1 MDYKS
6 AGVNIEKADN
16 FIKGMKNKIKETFK
30 SEVLSDIGGFSGFFD
45 LSNES
50 CNSPVLVSSVDGVG
64 TKLKLAFLSEKYSTI
79 GIDLVAM
86 VVNDIIVTGAKPL
99 FLLDY
104 FATGKLEEPVAKQ
117 VLTGIIEGCKEAQC
131 ALIGGET
138 AEMPGFYMNKEF
150 DLAAFGVGIVDKE
163 KIIDGSTIAKKNKI
177 IGIAS
182 SGAHSN
188 GYSLLRK
195 VFIESNNFNINEPL
209 DTLAQPLIDELL
221 TPTKIYV
228 KPILHLLKNFQING
242 MAHITGGGFTEN
254 IPRVLP
260 DRTKAIIDCHSW
272 EIPDIF
278 KLTQKYGKIDANE
291 MFRTFNNGIGFII
304 IVPEKTVDEILTML
318 ETLNYKGFLIGEII
332 ERKKSQEKIELLNY
346 KSAFK

>member
-6 AGVNIEKADN
+6 AGVNIEQADN

-30 SEVLSDIGGFSGFFD
+30 AEVLSDIGGFSGFFD

-50 CNSPVLVSSVDGVG
+50 CNNPVLVSSVDGVG

-79 GIDLVAM
+79 GMDLVAM

-104 FATGKLEEPVAKQ
+104 FATGKLEEPVARQ

-138 AEMPGFYMNKEF
+138 AEMPGFYPDKEF

-163 KIIDGSTIAKKNKI
+163 KIIDGSTIGKNNKI

-209 DTLAQPLIDELL
+209 DTLNKSLIEELL
-221 TPTKIYV
+221 TPTQIYV
-228 KPILHLLKNFQING
+228 KLVLHLIKNFQING
-242 MAHITGGGFTEN
+242 MAHITGGGFIEN

-260 DRTKAIIDCHSW
+260 ERTKAIIDCQTW
-272 EIPDIF
+272 EVPDIF
-278 KLTQKYGKIDANE
+278 KLTQKYGQIDEEE
-291 MFRTFNNGIGFII
+291 MFRTFNNGIGFIL
-304 IVPEKTVDEILTML
+304 IVPENSVDDMLTIIDTL
-318 ETLNYKGFLIGEII
+318 EYKGFLIGEII
-332 ERKKSQEKIELLNY
+332 ERKESKEKIELLNY

>member
-16 FIKGMKNKIKETFK
+16 FIKGMKNQIKETFK
-30 SEVLSDIGGFSGFFD
+30 AEVLSDIGGFSGFFD

-50 CNSPVLVSSVDGVG
+50 CNNPVLVSSVDGVG
-64 TKLKLAFLSEKYSTI
+64 TKLKLAFLTEQYSTI

-104 FATGKLEEPVAKQ
+104 FATGKLEESVARQ

-138 AEMPGFYMNKEF
+138 AEMPGFYPDKEF

-163 KIIDGSTIAKKNKI
+163 KIIDGSTIGKNNKI

-209 DTLAQPLIDELL
+209 DTLNKSLIEELL
-221 TPTKIYV
+221 TPTQIYV
-228 KPILHLLKNFQING
+228 KLVLHLIKNFQING
-242 MAHITGGGFTEN
+242 MAHITGGGFIEN

-260 DRTKAIIDCHSW
+260 ERTKAIIDCQTW
-272 EIPDIF
+272 EVPDIF
-278 KLTQKYGKIDANE
+278 KLTQKYGQIDEEE
-291 MFRTFNNGIGFII
+291 MFRTFNNGIGFIL
-304 IVPEKTVDEILTML
+304 IVPENSVDDMLTIIDTL
-318 ETLNYKGFLIGEII
+318 EYKGFLIGEII
-332 ERKKSQEKIELLNY
+332 ERKESKEKIELLNY

>member
-6 AGVNIEKADN
+6 AGVNIEQADN

-30 SEVLSDIGGFSGFFD
+30 AEVLSDIGGFSGFFD

-50 CNSPVLVSSVDGVG
+50 CNNPVLVSSVDGVG

-104 FATGKLEEPVAKQ
+104 FATGKLEEPVARQ

-138 AEMPGFYMNKEF
+138 AEMPGFYPDKEF

-163 KIIDGSTIAKKNKI
+163 KIIDGSTIGKNNKI

-209 DTLAQPLIDELL
+209 DTLNKSLIEELL
-221 TPTKIYV
+221 TPTQIYV
-228 KPILHLLKNFQING
+228 KLVLHLIKNFQING
-242 MAHITGGGFTEN
+242 MAHITGGGFIEN

-260 DRTKAIIDCHSW
+260 ERTKAIIDCQTW
-272 EIPDIF
+272 EVPDIF
-278 KLTQKYGKIDANE
+278 KLTQKYGQIDEEE
-291 MFRTFNNGIGFII
+291 MFRTFNNGIGFIL
-304 IVPEKTVDEILTML
+304 IVPENSVDDMLTIIDTL
-318 ETLNYKGFLIGEII
+318 EYKGFLIGEII
-332 ERKKSQEKIELLNY
+332 ERKESKEKIELLNY